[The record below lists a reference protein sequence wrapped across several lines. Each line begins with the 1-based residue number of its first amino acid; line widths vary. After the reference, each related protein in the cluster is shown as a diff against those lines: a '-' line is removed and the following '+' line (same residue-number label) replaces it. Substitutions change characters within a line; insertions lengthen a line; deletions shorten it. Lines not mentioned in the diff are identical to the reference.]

1 MTTTKSGVTIT
12 MSKIPLLTEE
22 AGNWITWKSCI
33 EAKLGSL
40 QAKNIVLGNEPHPPP
55 HTTNPA
61 LSPANNQTK
70 EAATLTAQ
78 ANWDEWDAKAFNLI
92 VENIDNNHLSLFKD
106 PPIDSSSHLAYDHL
120 LMKYTNTLSG
130 VNAFYTKMELVEH
143 EYMIT
148 IYSGDNVYSSVLQS
162 TPEGGGMLPWL

>member
-1 MTTTKSGVTIT
+1 MTTTEST

-22 AGNWITWKSCI
+22 AGNWITWKSQI

-78 ANWDEWDAKAFNLI
+78 ADWDE
-92 VENIDNNHLSLFKD
+92 
-106 PPIDSSSHLAYDHL
+106 
-120 LMKYTNTLSG
+120 
-130 VNAFYTKMELVEH
+130 
-143 EYMIT
+143 
-148 IYSGDNVYSSVLQS
+148 
-162 TPEGGGMLPWL
+162 